1 MHAKVRRF
9 FLLISLFGLLL
20 EAAAQADAREPAKLL
35 AKFNFVQLTGGVVLL
50 KARFDSFPDT
60 LSFILDTGS
69 GGISLDST
77 TADYFNLKP
86 EASTRTIRGIAGV
99 KNVSFLNNRQL
110 HLPGLT
116 IDSLNFHVNDYNIL
130 TAVYGEPI
138 DGIIGYSVFSRYI
151 IKLDYDSSKIEFWSR
166 GRIRYPRGGHMLRP
180 VITTLPVQN
189 AVLKDDRLLESRFL
203 LDMGAGLNVL
213 LSREFVRD
221 SAFLRTNRKLYVK
234 EAEGLGGKVDMYLT
248 SLKEFKLGPYKFRN
262 VPVNIFDDEY
272 NVTSY
277 PHLGGLIGNDLLR
290 RFNAVINY
298 EQREFYLLPN
308 SHYNDNF
315 DYAYSGVELYYI
327 NGRIIIGDVAK
338 GSPAE
343 AAGLL
348 EGDVVVAINTN
359 FSQNM
364 TQYKLAL
371 QSAGDKIKII
381 VQRGGELVQIVF
393 KVKNILKNN

>member
-1 MHAKVRRF
+1 MIPLLG
-9 FLLISLFGLLL
+9 FLWA
-20 EAAAQADAREPAKLL
+20 AAAQKDTREASRLL
-35 AKFNFVQLTGGVVLL
+35 TRFSFVQLTGGVILL
-50 KARFDSFPDT
+50 KARFDNFPDT

-69 GGISLDST
+69 GGISLDSV
-77 TADYFNLKP
+77 TADYFRLQP
-86 EASTRTIRGIAGV
+86 QPSSRTIRGIAGERTV
-99 KNVSFLNNRQL
+99 AFLNNRKL

-116 IDSLNFHVNDYNIL
+116 VDSLNFHVNNYSIL

-151 IKLDYDSSKIEFWSR
+151 IKVDYDSSKIEFWTQ
-166 GRIRYPRGGHMLRP
+166 GRIKYPRGGHMLQP
-180 VITTLPVQN
+180 VITTLAVQT
-189 AVLKDDRLLESRFL
+189 AFVKDDRPVDARFL
-203 LDMGAGLNVL
+203 LDLGAGLNML
-213 LSREFVRD
+213 FSQDFIND
-221 SAFLRTNRKLYVK
+221 SALLRTDRKLYVK

-248 SLKEFKLGPYKFRN
+248 TIKEIKLGPYKFRN
-262 VPVNIFDDEY
+262 VPVNVFNDAY

-315 DYAYSGVELYYI
+315 DYAYSGVELYYV

-348 EGDVVVAINTN
+348 EGDVVVGINTN

-364 TQYKLAL
+364 TQYKTAL
-371 QSAGDKIKII
+371 QETGDKIKMI
-381 VQRGGELVQIVF
+381 VQRAGELVQF
-393 KVKNILKNN
+393 TFRVKNILKNK